1 MPEEMLKMAWRS
13 GLEHWAAR
21 KEAAASGSVFAEK
34 EPGTI
39 MMSNCGA
46 FANEFFISLPETLR

>member
-1 MPEEMLKMAWRS
+1 MPEEMLKMACRS

-34 EPGTI
+34 DPGTRI
-39 MMSNCGA
+39 TSNCGA
-46 FANEFFISLPETLR
+46 FANEF

>member
-13 GLEHWAAR
+13 GLEHWASR

-34 EPGTI
+34 EPGMI
-39 MMSNCGA
+39 MTSNCGA
-46 FANEFFISLPETLR
+46 FANEF